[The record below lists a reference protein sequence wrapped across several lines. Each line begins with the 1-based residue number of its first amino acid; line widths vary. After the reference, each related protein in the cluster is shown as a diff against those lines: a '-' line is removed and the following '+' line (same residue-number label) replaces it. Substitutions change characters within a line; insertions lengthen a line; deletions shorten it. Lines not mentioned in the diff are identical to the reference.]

1 MKKYIIPAFS
11 KTNVN
16 DQFIWF
22 DGDQYKQ
29 EIPDFT
35 AVPEKDKDEQYFKD
49 IFKKCV
55 GIDTKNI
62 DWCPDGN
69 VKAGRINKDQ
79 EKQMI
84 EQYLDYYKKNVFFLP
99 KMIPEDIVYDENR
112 IKILLI
118 TDAIPDSVMQAQNSK
133 AKIKMWSDE
142 RGMPLSDIEKYLV
155 YTFVQMK
162 NDIYKEIVSTLR
174 RVIGE

>member
-1 MKKYIIPAFS
+1 MRLYQK
-11 KTNVN
+11 
-16 DQFIWF
+16 
-22 DGDQYKQ
+22 
-29 EIPDFT
+29 
-35 AVPEKDKDEQYFKD
+35 KDKDEQYFKD

-112 IKILLI
+112 IKILLM

-162 NDIYKEIVSTLR
+162 NDIYKEIVSILR
-174 RVIGE
+174 RIIGE